1 MRSVARKFFWFQEL
15 EADNFVFTSGM
26 YAQLAEVY
34 AHHDKIQEMWDTV
47 KKLQEKEPDFPVDSM
62 KIIKIVAL
70 LIKNNR
76 VSGKRYLFSNLFVS
90 SRL

>member
-1 MRSVARKFFWFQEL
+1 MFWFQEL

-26 YAQLAEVY
+26 YALLAEVY
-34 AHHDKIQEMWDTV
+34 AHHDKTEEMWDTV

-62 KIIKIVAL
+62 KMIKIVAL

-76 VSGKRYLFSNLFVS
+76 VQGKISLAS
-90 SRL
+90 SSMVLQL

>member
-1 MRSVARKFFWFQEL
+1 
-15 EADNFVFTSGM
+15 M

-34 AHHDKIQEMWDTV
+34 AHHDKIEEMWDTV
-47 KKLQEKEPDFPVDSM
+47 KKLREKEPDFPVDSM

-76 VSGKRYLFSNLFVS
+76 VSGKKYIFSKFFVS
-90 SRL
+90 SYL

>member
-1 MRSVARKFFWFQEL
+1 MFWFQEL

-26 YAQLAEVY
+26 YALLAEVY
-34 AHHDKIQEMWDTV
+34 AHHDKTEEMWDTV

-70 LIKNNR
+70 LIKYNR
-76 VSGKRYLFSNLFVS
+76 VPGKRALYRNFVS
-90 SRL
+90 SYV